1 MRKALMNL
9 AWGLAT
15 AALAIATPLR
25 AVAETTGVRTG
36 QNGSTTYA
44 ARAFT
49 PNAAGGLL
57 AHRTSSVVSS
67 AFSAN
72 APLAFPSTSTSASTL
87 ASDAEVGGGWD
98 EIICAGCVG
107 VAAYTLFTGG
117 AIMLPVLLTN
127 TSTVGTLTGACLL
140 ACRSVFEE
148 MME

>member
-25 AVAETTGVRTG
+25 AVAETTSVRTG
-36 QNGSTTYA
+36 QNGSITYV
-44 ARAFT
+44 ARAIT
-49 PNAAGGLL
+49 PNAAGGIL
-57 AHRTSSVVSS
+57 ANSTTRVGSSTL
-67 AFSAN
+67 AAN
-72 APLAFPSTSTSASTL
+72 APSAFKSPAISV
-87 ASDAEVGGGWD
+87 SDAEVGGGWD
-98 EIICAGCVG
+98 ELICAGCVG

-127 TSTVGTLTGACLL
+127 PTAVGTLTGACIM
-140 ACRSVFEE
+140 ACRSVLEE